1 MKIIAN
7 ISRVLVGLLFIFSGW
22 IKANDPLGF
31 SYKLE
36 EYYHVFGLDFLTS
49 TAVYQ
54 AMFICVLEIV
64 LGFALLLG
72 TRMKVTGTLLLL
84 MIVFFTLLTGYTA
97 VSNWFF
103 EHHESGTTKWFA
115 GLLGFSPR
123 GLYYMT
129 DCGCFGEFI
138 KLTPWQSFYKDL
150 VLLVLI
156 VIIFIRRKHIRS
168 IFPRAMQ
175 TNILVTLSVVF
186 TAFTVYC
193 FMYLPPVNFLNWK
206 NGNDVAPLITC
217 PPDAP
222 KDSLAMTFVYNIN
235 GKDSAISYDDVM
247 AMKIPEGAKFI
258 RQDKVIIREGCR
270 PKILGFS
277 MFTKTT
283 RENGDLID
291 YKDSMLLN
299 NDFQLLVV
307 SYDLHH
313 ARKNGMK
320 KIAALTKEFI
330 DADHKKVW
338 GLAGTM
344 YDEIEPIRHEYGLV
358 FDFYNVDPKMLK
370 SMIRSNAGLI
380 LMKGSVVVDSWPST
394 NIPSIKKVR
403 KAMEKYAEKER
414 K

>member
-72 TRMKVTGTLLLL
+72 TRMKITGTLLLL

-103 EHHESGTTKWFA
+103 ENHESGTTKWFA
-115 GLLGFSPR
+115 NLFGFSPR
-123 GLYYMT
+123 SLYYMT

-138 KLTPWQSFYKDL
+138 KLTPMQSFFKDL

-156 VIIFIRRKHIRS
+156 VVIFIRRKHIRS

-222 KDSLAMTFVYNIN
+222 RDSFDMVFIYEIN
-235 GKDSAISYDDVM
+235 GK
-247 AMKIPEGAKFI
+247 PTEFTPNNLNQLPPNPKFI
-258 RQDKVIIREGCR
+258 ERKQKLIREGCR
-270 PKILGFS
+270 PKIMGFN
-277 MFTKTT
+277 MFNKTVQ
-283 RENGDLID
+283 ENNDPVD
-291 YKDSMLLN
+291 FKDSMLLN
-299 NDFQLLVV
+299 NDFQLLVI

-320 KIAALTKEFI
+320 KIATLTKEFI
-330 DADHKKVW
+330 EVDHKKVW
-338 GLAGTM
+338 GLAGTA
-344 YDEIEPIRHEYGLV
+344 YDEIEPIRHEYALI

-380 LMKGSVVVDSWPST
+380 LMKGSVVIDSWPST

-403 KAMEKYAEKER
+403 KAMEKYTAKEK